1 MFSVDY
7 VASVFREAKEECNE
21 RGLFC
26 CLECGGNKI
35 FGNIGACDF
44 KVESLVVLQL
54 TVMK

>member
-1 MFSVDY
+1 VDY
-7 VASVFREAKEECNE
+7 AASVFKEAKEEGNE

-35 FGNIGACDF
+35 LRKIGAYDF

-54 TVMK
+54 TIMG

>member
-1 MFSVDY
+1 MFSVVY
-7 VASVFREAKEECNE
+7 AASIFREAKEEGNE

-35 FGNIGACDF
+35 LRNIGAYDF

-54 TVMK
+54 TFMK

>member
-7 VASVFREAKEECNE
+7 AAPVFREAKEEGNE

-26 CLECGGNKI
+26 CLECRGKKI
-35 FGNIGACDF
+35 FCSIGAYDF

-54 TVMK
+54 TIMK